1 MFVDLNLFQVSFSE
15 LLQIEANKDKLEQ
28 HLMEI
33 ILENPNEAA
42 ETLAGLFAH
51 DNQVK
56 NIISETQVKVF
67 KKKIFIL
74 VSVSKKE

>member
-56 NIISETQVKVF
+56 TLHWKPKWKSLNRKYFSF
-67 KKKIFIL
+67 RN
-74 VSVSKKE
+74 

>member
-1 MFVDLNLFQVSFSE
+1 
-15 LLQIEANKDKLEQ
+15 
-28 HLMEI
+28 MEI

-56 NIISETQVKVF
+56 NIISDTQVKAF
-67 KKKIFIL
+67 K
-74 VSVSKKE
+74 